1 MTNGFLCVNK
11 PSSISSNK
19 VLGILKYN
27 LRKIGFNDKIGHMGT
42 LDPLATGVLPVC
54 LGRATR
60 LFDYS
65 LDKIKV
71 YEATFLFGA
80 SSDTLDVDGD
90 VILDPNF
97 TMPSEYDIRAALNT
111 QIGSIEQIPPMYS
124 AKSINGVRAYTLA
137 RKGVDV
143 ELQPKRVVIHDIRL
157 LETHDNEIRVEIT
170 CGGGTY
176 VRSIGRDVAK
186 HLGTTAVMTSLIR
199 KQSGVFSLD
208 NSITLREIE
217 ENPSVVEDRII
228 PISAFLS
235 DYPAIKVTEEQKKK
249 LLNGIRL
256 ASVCEQNVLTALYC
270 EDELLGIATTDEEG
284 KTFVKTWL
292 L

>member
-1 MTNGFLCVNK
+1 MAFLYCCCYAYTT
-11 PSSISSNK
+11 I
-19 VLGILKYN
+19 I
-27 LRKIGFNDKIGHMGT
+27 
-42 LDPLATGVLPVC
+42 
-54 LGRATR
+54 
-60 LFDYS
+60 
-65 LDKIKV
+65 
-71 YEATFLFGA
+71 TF
-80 SSDTLDVDGD
+80 SVDGFELTNLTSLTLS
-90 VILDPNF
+90 IIA
-97 TMPSEYDIRAALNT
+97 IRSCCRT
-111 QIGSIEQIPPMYS
+111 I
-124 AKSINGVRAYTLA
+124 
-137 RKGVDV
+137 
-143 ELQPKRVVIHDIRL
+143 
-157 LETHDNEIRVEIT
+157 
-170 CGGGTY
+170 
-176 VRSIGRDVAK
+176 SIGAARSFIFRRVGVIECRIEKEADIVIIR
-186 HLGTTAVMTSLIR
+186 VMTSLIR

-217 ENPSVVEDRII
+217 ENPSVVEARII